1 MLIGGAGGGT
11 DAGQTRIRM
20 VRAPDY
26 PYRSSTH
33 PPKTKNSH
41 TTSWRVF
48 VESSSFSALFDEVEE
63 P

>member
-1 MLIGGAGGGT
+1 
-11 DAGQTRIRM
+11 M

-26 PYRSSTH
+26 PYRSYAH
-33 PPKTKNSH
+33 LPKTKNSH

-48 VESSSFSALFDEVEE
+48 VESSSFPALFDEVEE